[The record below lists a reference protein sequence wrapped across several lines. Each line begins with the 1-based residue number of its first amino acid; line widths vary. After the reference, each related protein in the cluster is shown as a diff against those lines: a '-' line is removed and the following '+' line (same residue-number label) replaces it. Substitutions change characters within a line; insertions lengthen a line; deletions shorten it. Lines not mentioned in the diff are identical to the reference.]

1 MATMDA
7 KLNRL
12 ISEQIESLRCLYK
25 KNLYMP
31 FLMVLYATIDI
42 FGFVTATNETDA
54 PGQRFRSFTHT
65 FMMKYLKDVTPD
77 DLWGAR
83 CAILHTGTPE
93 SDHSRKNKARQI
105 LYSWGTADSA
115 LTKKVIAESDNPEKY
130 VATTIESLSDALMGA
145 LCDLQDIIER
155 DTSLRNLW
163 GGRIKR
169 FYSMI
174 EKSGK

>member
-1 MATMDA
+1 MDT
-7 KLNRL
+7 KLNRF
-12 ISEQIESLRCLYK
+12 IFEQIESLRFLYK
-25 KNLYMP
+25 KNLFMP

-42 FGFVTATNETDA
+42 FGFVTTTNEKDS
-54 PGQRFRSFTHT
+54 PGQRFRSFVDT
-65 FMMKYLKDVTPD
+65 FMMKYLKDVTSD

-83 CAILHTGTPE
+83 CAILHTGTSE

-115 LTKKVIAESDNPEKY
+115 LTKQVISESDNPEKY
-130 VATTIESLSDALMGA
+130 VTTTIESLSEALMSA

-155 DTSLRNLW
+155 DTSLRDLW
-163 GGRIKR
+163 GGRIKH
-169 FYSMI
+169 FYSII